1 MSVSKPPRWCPH
13 GRICLQ
19 KIEAGK
25 IEVVPFGGF
34 NIIVDDTNTVHRS
47 ALCFEQCQH
56 FKKTFSG
63 EVHCALEPR
72 SPFISVIVGSIIISL
87 ALLIVKY
94 F

>member
-1 MSVSKPPRWCPH
+1 MSVHTKWCPH

-19 KIEAGK
+19 KIESGK

-34 NIIVDDTNTVHRS
+34 NIIVDDSNTVHRS

-56 FKKTFSG
+56 FRKTFSG
-63 EVHCALEPR
+63 IVRCALEPR
-72 SPFISVIVGSIIISL
+72 SSLLPVIAGSIIISL
-87 ALLIVKY
+87 ALLTVKY